1 MEEKAGRRRDG
12 KIDQK
17 ESSSR
22 GTGRRRKETISEPGK
37 DKSTTFLSQPTNCI
51 SEIAKALAHKYDD
64 EFSKRSLAKVNLPG
78 EWIYVMYHAV
88 LLPPPNIMYTYNM
101 DFFYPAP
108 I

>member
-37 DKSTTFLSQPTNCI
+37 DKSTTFLS
-51 SEIAKALAHKYDD
+51 
-64 EFSKRSLAKVNLPG
+64 
-78 EWIYVMYHAV
+78 
-88 LLPPPNIMYTYNM
+88 
-101 DFFYPAP
+101 
-108 I
+108 